1 LCGTRSI
8 AISHLNLYIFKLS
21 DGCISSVIALCQC
34 AALIFYPSLRI
45 HYNLF
50 FCQVMAHAHQLEYLN
65 LGGCPAVTGRGI
77 TEIAEQCTGLDSL
90 DITGCTQISRRFL
103 MELVGQM
110 DFSQPATKW

>member
-1 LCGTRSI
+1 
-8 AISHLNLYIFKLS
+8 
-21 DGCISSVIALCQC
+21 
-34 AALIFYPSLRI
+34 
-45 HYNLF
+45 LF